1 MKALSTDIKVGL
13 LAYGA
18 IGDEHNRAIQ
28 ATDGLTLHAV
38 CDTKPERLGAALAIS
53 PDAQTFSDAHEMLE
67 KSNIDLVV
75 ISTPPNSHYTWAKQA
90 LSRGLHV
97 MLEKPMALTT
107 QECDELMELAKSKDA
122 LLVVYQ
128 NRRYDPDYLT
138 IKEQIERGEIGEI
151 FHYESF
157 VGGYSKPCSY
167 WHSDATV
174 SGGAIFDWGSHFID
188 QIMSLV
194 PSEIDFVS
202 GLNQKR
208 VWDHVTNADHAQVSI
223 NFKDGLQAVF
233 INSDLAAARKPKFYI
248 LGTKGALIGDWDHSA
263 GTTVADLPAIIT
275 LHRADGSSEVVEHV
289 HATPYSFYASLVAYL
304 NDGTP
309 MSVVAA
315 QSRDV
320 VAVMQAAEESALA
333 NGKPVSPVLLR
344 T

>member
-1 MKALSTDIKVGL
+1 MSSKDIKVGL

-18 IGDEHNRAIQ
+18 IGDEHNKAVL
-28 ATDGLTLHAV
+28 ATDGLVLQAV
-38 CDTKPERLGAALAIS
+38 CDTNPERLTAALQIS
-53 PDAQTFSDAHEMLE
+53 PNAKTFTDANEMLADGE
-67 KSNIDLVV
+67 IDLVV
-75 ISTPPNSHYTWAKQA
+75 ISTPPNSHYKWAKQA
-90 LSRGLHV
+90 LSLGLHV

-107 QECDELMELAKSKDA
+107 QECDELMELAKAKDA

-128 NRRYDPDYLT
+128 NRRYDLDFLT
-138 IKEQIERGEIGEI
+138 IKQEIERGQIGDL

-157 VGGYSKPCSY
+157 VGSYSKPCSY
-167 WHSDATV
+167 WHSDAEV

-194 PSEIDFVS
+194 PSEVDFVS

-223 NFKDGLQAVF
+223 NFKDGVQAVF

-248 LGTKGALIGDWDHSA
+248 LGTQGALIGNWDESA
-263 GTTVADLPAIIT
+263 GDSVADLPAIIT
-275 LHRADGSSEVVEHV
+275 LHRGDGSTEVVAHV
-289 HATPYSFYASLVAYL
+289 TQAPYAFYSSLVDYL

-309 MSVVAA
+309 MSVVAD

-320 VAVMQAAEESALA
+320 VAIMQSAEESALV
-333 NGKPVSPVLLR
+333 NGKPVTPVLLR
-344 T
+344 G

>member
-1 MKALSTDIKVGL
+1 MFSKDIKVGL

-18 IGDEHNRAIQ
+18 IGDEHNKAVQ
-28 ATDGLTLHAV
+28 ATSGLVLYAV
-38 CDTKPERLGAALAIS
+38 CDTNPERLTAALQIS
-53 PDAQTFSDAHEMLE
+53 PDAQTFTDANEMLAAGE
-67 KSNIDLVV
+67 IDLVV
-75 ISTPPNSHYTWAKQA
+75 ISTPPNSHYKWAKQA
-90 LSRGLHV
+90 LSLGLHV

-107 QECDELMELAKSKDA
+107 QECDELMELARSKSA

-128 NRRYDPDYLT
+128 NRRYDLDFLT
-138 IKEQIERGEIGEI
+138 IKREIERDQIGEL

-194 PSEIDFVS
+194 ASEVDFVS

-248 LGTKGALIGDWDHSA
+248 LGTKGALIGNWNESA
-263 GTTVADLPAIIT
+263 GGAVADLPAIIT
-275 LHRADGSSEVVEHV
+275 LYRGDGSSEVISHV
-289 HATPYSFYASLVAYL
+289 SQAPYSFYSSLVAYL
-304 NDGTP
+304 NHATP
-309 MSVVAA
+309 MSVVAS

-320 VAVMQAAEESALA
+320 VAIMQAAEESALA
-333 NGKPVSPVLLR
+333 NGKPISPVLLR
-344 T
+344 A